1 MDTPGYDATRGW
13 GIICTV
19 VRTGKDVSSK
29 PITSH
34 FFGRVSS
41 KSMLTMLHYALVY
54 MAYHTSRW
62 LPRDERLKFQIINA
76 VFVALVL
83 IPQLFVLT
91 RPKSSRYCQ
100 QPLLN
105 NLTAFIVLSFMATG
119 FAVTFTLID
128 PVPQSFRAAYH
139 GFGLVSFVQ
148 GLCTIALTLTAQQCA
163 KTTPELY
170 YLSLIL
176 SLACILSTA
185 FFLVKGGFWVKTNML
200 PRPCQRGNN
209 G

>member
-1 MDTPGYDATRGW
+1 M
-13 GIICTV
+13 
-19 VRTGKDVSSK
+19 SSK
-29 PITSH
+29 PITYH

-62 LPRDERLKFQIINA
+62 LPRNERLKFQIINA

-105 NLTAFIVLSFMATG
+105 NLTAFIIMSFMSTG

-148 GLCTIALTLTAQQCA
+148 GLCTIVLTLTAQQCT

-185 FFLVKGGFWVKTNML
+185 FFLVKGGFWVKTNRL

>member
-13 GIICTV
+13 GIHFTV
-19 VRTGKDVSSK
+19 VRTGKDVLSK

-34 FFGRVSS
+34 SFGRVSS
-41 KSMLTMLHYALVY
+41 KSMLTMLHYALVN

-62 LPRDERLKFQIINA
+62 LPRDQRLK
-76 VFVALVL
+76 L
-83 IPQLFVLT
+83 
-91 RPKSSRYCQ
+91 PKSSRYCQ

-105 NLTAFIVLSFMATG
+105 NLTAFIVLSFMAT
-119 FAVTFTLID
+119 VTFTLID
-128 PVPQSFRAAYH
+128 PVPQCFRAAYH
-139 GFGLVSFVQ
+139 GFGLVSFGQ

-185 FFLVKGGFWVKTNML
+185 FFLVKGGLWVTTNRL

>member
-1 MDTPGYDATRGW
+1 
-13 GIICTV
+13 
-19 VRTGKDVSSK
+19 
-29 PITSH
+29 
-34 FFGRVSS
+34 
-41 KSMLTMLHYALVY
+41 MLTMLHYALVY

-62 LPRDERLKFQIINA
+62 LPRNEMLKFQIINA

-105 NLTAFIVLSFMATG
+105 NLTAFIIMSFMATG

-139 GFGLVSFVQ
+139 GFGLASFVQ

-185 FFLVKGGFWVKTNML
+185 FFLVKGGFWVKTNRL